1 MDENGHVIPECT
13 ENMSGEIQVKGKSI
27 FKEYWHREHATKD
40 AFTSDGWFK
49 TGDVAEWTHIG
60 GYKILGRNSVDIIK
74 TGGYKVSALEVEEVI
89 LRHPKVQD
97 CAVLGIPDDVW
108 GQRVVVLIQPVE
120 HEVSVLI

>member
-1 MDENGHVIPECT
+1 M
-13 ENMSGEIQVKGKSI
+13 
-27 FKEYWHREHATKD
+27 
-40 AFTSDGWFK
+40 
-49 TGDVAEWTHIG
+49 
-60 GYKILGRNSVDIIK
+60 DIIK